1 METRMSSNQ
10 PQKQSNL
17 SKWLLDFIIAP
28 LIVTIIGGGLLA
40 YFLQDARFDPT
51 RDEPTPQVV
60 AQATPAP
67 ASTPEPPTTTPTLS
81 EIATTGEAVDK
92 EFMIVNTDSNGLFL
106 RSEPSTEGM
115 PIETLPEGTIV
126 EQIGAED
133 HFGTNFV
140 WRYVRSPGG
149 QKGWVAIDFLQPS
162 P

>member
-1 METRMSSNQ
+1 MSSNQ
-10 PQKQSNL
+10 PKKQSNL

-67 ASTPEPPTTTPTLS
+67 ASTPEPPIAMPTPS
-81 EIATTGEAVDK
+81 EIATPEEAIGEEFIIVGTG
-92 EFMIVNTDSNGLFL
+92 INGLFL

-115 PIETLPEGTIV
+115 PIETLPEGTRV
-126 EQIGAED
+126 EKIAED
-133 HFGTNFV
+133 HFGDSFV